1 MRLPPEL
8 LDKIFAL
15 ASGDGGKT
23 TCALRAASQTFRAI
37 NEPYHLKTVLVT
49 SVNSIWALCRTL
61 CSIPEQR
68 RIQTLHVRLEVTS
81 AKPKPLKRWLRHLLP
96 ASDNEKPVAPSVL
109 AEHAVTSLCRLCAS
123 SLSTLA
129 MMVDGDLGPAFPY
142 LRVFQGTTYPHMQT
156 LIIGSVKFPNG
167 LIYYVGRD
175 SMPRLEQLYL
185 GGCNDFHA
193 WAGVLRD
200 VLGNYSIQHTHVQ
213 CRSDRDAFGSRHL
226 LDDPSLRAVLPES
239 SSTSQVLHLWPM
251 DGDAE
256 FWEALM
262 TSFAPVP
269 TAQRRWQVR
278 MFTLLFMIW
287 W

>member
-15 ASGDGGKT
+15 ASEDGGKT
-23 TCALRAASQTFRAI
+23 TCALRASSQTFRVM

-49 SVNSIWALCRTL
+49 SVDSIWALCDTL
-61 CSIPEQR
+61 RSMPEQR
-68 RIQTLHVRLEVTS
+68 RIQTLHIRLELTS
-81 AKPKPLKRWLRHLLP
+81 AKPKPLKRWLRHLIP
-96 ASDNEKPVAPSVL
+96 ASDNEELVAPSVL
-109 AEHAVTSLCRLCAS
+109 AEHAVVSLCCLCAS

-129 MMVDGDLGPAFPY
+129 MMVDGDLGPTFPY
-142 LRVFQGTTYPHMQT
+142 LRVFQGTTYPLMQT
-156 LIIGSVKFPNG
+156 LIIGSIKFPNG
-167 LIYYVGRD
+167 LIYHVRRD

-185 GGCNDFHA
+185 GGCSNFYA
-193 WAGVLRD
+193 WNGVLRD
-200 VLGNYSIQHTHVQ
+200 FLGNHSVQHTHLQ
-213 CRSDRDAFGSRHL
+213 CRFDREAFGRRHL
-226 LDDPSLRAVLPES
+226 LDDPSLHAVLPES

-269 TAQRRWQVR
+269 TAQGRWQVR
-278 MFTLLFMIW
+278 MFTLLFTIW

>member
-49 SVNSIWALCRTL
+49 SVDSIWALCDTL
-61 CSIPEQR
+61 RITPEQR

-81 AKPKPLKRWLRHLLP
+81 AKPTSLKRWLRRLLP
-96 ASDNEKPVAPSVL
+96 GNDNEELAAPSVQ

-123 SLSTLA
+123 SLLTLA
-129 MMVDGDLGPAFPY
+129 LMVDDNLGLFFNY
-142 LRVFQGTTYPHMQT
+142 SSIFQGTTYPLIQT

-167 LIYYVGRD
+167 LIYHVGRD
-175 SMPRLEQLYL
+175 STPRLEQLYL

-200 VLGNYSIQHTHVQ
+200 VLGNYSVQHTHVQ

-278 MFTLLFMIW
+278 MFTLLFMVW
-287 W
+287 